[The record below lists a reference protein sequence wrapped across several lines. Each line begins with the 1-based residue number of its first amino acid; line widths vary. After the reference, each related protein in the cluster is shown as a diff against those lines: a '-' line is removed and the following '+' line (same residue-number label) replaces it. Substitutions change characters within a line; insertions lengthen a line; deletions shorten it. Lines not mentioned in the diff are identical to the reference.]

1 MLHATPPVD
10 PAKPV
15 LVAGD
20 PEYATYAER
29 SAAGIPL
36 PESLLDELRDVVR
49 RCNAP
54 FLLG

>member
-10 PAKPV
+10 PDQPV

-20 PEYATYAER
+20 PEYATFAER
-29 SAAGIPL
+29 TENGVPL
-36 PESLLDELRDVVR
+36 PESLLDEMRDVVR

-54 FLLG
+54 WLLG